1 VPRGKKVNVDVIV
14 SSPGV
19 ELPPAVKAAATEKVQ
34 KLVRYLDGMDRA
46 EVLFR
51 AEKNPRIAEKEIC
64 ELTLSGGGHTVRARV
79 HAGDQFSAV
88 DLAVEKASLQLQ
100 KLKTRL
106 VDRHQGRV
114 NGGKGARQGGSGEGT
129 PDPTSLPEAGEG
141 VGVSMET
148 LVVSPGAEPK
158 VVKMKRFRMKP
169 MPVEEAIFQMGL
181 MDHGFFFFV
190 HEETG
195 EPAVVYRRHDG
206 NVGLI
211 EADR

>member
-1 VPRGKKVNVDVIV
+1 VDVIV

-64 ELTLSGGGHTVRARV
+64 EITLSGGGHTVRARV
-79 HAGDQFSAV
+79 HALDQFSAV

-106 VDRHQGRV
+106 VDRNQGRT
-114 NGGKGARQGGSGEGT
+114 NGKASRPAPFPETAGE
-129 PDPTSLPEAGEG
+129 PDPTSLPTAGEG

-148 LVVSPGAEPK
+148 LVVEPGAEPK

-169 MPVEEAIFQMGL
+169 MPVDEAIFQMGL

-195 EPAVVYRRHDG
+195 EPAVVYRRQDG

>member
-1 VPRGKKVNVDVIV
+1 
-14 SSPGV
+14 
-19 ELPPAVKAAATEKVQ
+19 
-34 KLVRYLDGMDRA
+34 MDRA

-64 ELTLSGGGHTVRARV
+64 EITLSGGGHTVRARV
-79 HAGDQFSAV
+79 HALDQFSAI
-88 DLAVEKASLQLQ
+88 DLAVDKASLQLQ

-106 VDRHQGRV
+106 VDRNQGRT
-114 NGGKGARQGGSGEGT
+114 NGKASRQTGT
-129 PDPTSLPEAGEG
+129 LEAGVPDPTSLPEAGEG

-148 LVVSPGAEPK
+148 IVLEPGAEPK

-169 MPVEEAIFQMGL
+169 MPVDEAIFQMGL

-195 EPAVVYRRHDG
+195 EPAVVYQRHDG

>member
-1 VPRGKKVNVDVIV
+1 MDVIV
-14 SSPGV
+14 SSPGI
-19 ELPPAVKAAATEKVQ
+19 ELPPAVKVAAVEKVQ
-34 KLVRYLDGMDRA
+34 KLVRYLDGIDRA

-51 AEKNPRIAEKEIC
+51 AERNPRIAEKEIC
-64 ELTLSGGGHTVRARV
+64 EITLSGNGNNVRARV
-79 HAGDQFSAV
+79 HALDQYSAV

-100 KLKTRL
+100 KLKTRI
-106 VDRHQGRV
+106 VDRNQGRT
-114 NGGKGARQGGSGEGT
+114 NGKAVRPAAPHETDTAT
-129 PDPTSLPEAGEG
+129 PDPSTLPVAGDG
-141 VGVSMET
+141 VPMNIET
-148 LVVSPGAEPK
+148 LVVEPGAEPK
-158 VVKMKRFRMKP
+158 IVKMKRFRMKP
-169 MPVEEAIFQMGL
+169 MPVDEAIFQMGL

>member
-1 VPRGKKVNVDVIV
+1 MDVIV

-19 ELPPAVKAAATEKVQ
+19 ELPPAVKQAATEKVQ

-64 ELTLSGGGHTVRARV
+64 EITLSGGGHTVRARV
-79 HAGDQFSAV
+79 HALDQFSAV
-88 DLAVEKASLQLQ
+88 DLAVDKASLQLQ

-106 VDRHQGRV
+106 VDRHQGRT
-114 NGGKGARQGGSGEGT
+114 NGKTSRPATAVPTGE
-129 PDPTSLPEAGEG
+129 PDPSSLPEAGDG
-141 VGVSMET
+141 VGMSMET
-148 LVVSPGAEPK
+148 IVVAPGAEPK

-169 MPVEEAIFQMGL
+169 MPVDEAIFQMGL

>member
-1 VPRGKKVNVDVIV
+1 VDVIV

-64 ELTLSGGGHTVRARV
+64 EITLSGGGHTVRARV
-79 HAGDQFSAV
+79 HALDQFSAV
-88 DLAVEKASLQLQ
+88 DLAVDKASLQLQ

-106 VDRHQGRV
+106 VDRHQGRT
-114 NGGKGARQGGSGEGT
+114 NGKTSRPAPAVPAGQ
-129 PDPTSLPEAGEG
+129 PDPSSLPEAGEG
-141 VGVSMET
+141 VGMSMET
-148 LVVSPGAEPK
+148 LVVAPGAEPK
-158 VVKMKRFRMKP
+158 VVKMKRFRMER
-169 MPVEEAIFQMGL
+169 MPVDEAIFQMGL